1 MLSSWSLKAKLL
13 TLGIA
18 LSVIPL
24 LLLAGFVFKQGIQM
38 TKDAGEECLK
48 LAYADLDHIAE
59 GIYAMVSTQH
69 QLLLQKVKSDLG
81 TARSVGKL
89 LGKPKID
96 SDNKIEWTAKNQ
108 YTESTRS
115 IELPKLCLGE
125 TWLGKN
131 ESFDK
136 KTPLVDDAADIT
148 KGIVTVFQRMNE
160 QGDMLRVATNVKLK
174 DGSRAIGTFVPRTNP
189 DGKENPVVGA
199 IMRGETYTGRAKVV
213 GQWHICS
220 YEPIKDEKGRIIG
233 INSVAIK
240 QESVAGVREAVMAT
254 KVGKTGYVYVLDS
267 AGHYLIS
274 AGGKRDGENISKA
287 KDANG
292 VLFIQEICEKAKKL
306 DAKGIAEQQYPWKNK
321 GDKEARMKVV
331 RIKYFKD
338 WDWVIGVGSYLEDF
352 EGAKHRVAEIGDK
365 SNMMVGGITLITLV
379 FATVAWGYLSR
390 SLSQGIGKVVERLT
404 SAANEVASASSQVA
418 SSSQQMASGASEQ
431 ASSLEEISASLE
443 EMTSMT
449 KQNADNANQANSRAQ
464 DASSA
469 AQQGID
475 AMDKMSSAIDRIKQ
489 SSDETAKIVKTID
502 EIAFQ
507 TNLLALNAAVEA
519 ARAGEAGKG
528 FAVVAEEVR
537 NLAQRSAEAAKSTSS
552 LLLDAQKHAEDGVVV
567 SRDVASILDRISDSV
582 GDVSN
587 VINEVSTAS
596 NEQAQGIEQVN
607 VAVAQLDA
615 ITQSNAAN
623 AEESA
628 SASEELSAQSQELN
642 GMVDILGGVING
654 SNGGRGSRQMSTI
667 LQSSR
672 PPAPRPQAARPL
684 PAMAHEPMHTPKMKA
699 FSHQPKEQPR
709 PKAKAVMAEEAFQ
722 IIPLSDDELA
732 DF

>member
-13 TLGIA
+13 TLGLA

-24 LLLAGFVFKQGIQM
+24 LLLSGFVFKQGIQM
-38 TKDAGEECLK
+38 TKDAGDECLK

-81 TARSVGKL
+81 TARAVGKL
-89 LGKPKID
+89 LGKPKLD
-96 SDNKIEWTAKNQ
+96 SKNKVRWSARNQ
-108 YTESTRS
+108 YTKAARS
-115 IELPKLCLGE
+115 VELPKLCLGE
-125 TWLGKN
+125 KWLGKN
-131 ESFDK
+131 QSFDK
-136 KTPLVDDAADIT
+136 KSPLVDEAAEIT
-148 KGIVTVFQRMNE
+148 HGIVTIFQRMNE

-174 DGSRAIGTFVPRTNP
+174 DGSRAIGTYVPRTNP

-199 IMRGETYTGRAKVV
+199 IMRGETFIGRAKVV
-213 GQWHICS
+213 GQWHICA
-220 YEPIKDEKGRIIG
+220 YEPMKDKDGRVIG

-254 KVGKTGYVYVLDS
+254 KVGKTGYVFVLDS
-267 AGHYLIS
+267 AGNYLIS
-274 AGGKRDGENISKA
+274 AGGKRDGENIAQA

-292 VLFIQEICEKAKKL
+292 VLFIQEICEKAQKL
-306 DAKGIAEQQYPWKNK
+306 GPKDVAEQQYPWKNK
-321 GDKEARMKVV
+321 GDKVARMKVA

-352 EGAKHRVAEIGDK
+352 EGAKQRVAEIGDK
-365 SNMMVGGITLITLV
+365 SNMMVGVITLV
-379 FATVAWGYLSR
+379 TLVLATLAWGYLSGT
-390 SLSQGIGKVVERLT
+390 LSQGIGKVVERLT
-404 SAANEVASASSQVA
+404 HAAGEVASASSQVA

-449 KQNADNANQANSRAQ
+449 KQNADNANQANNRAQ

-469 AQQGID
+469 AQQGIE
-475 AMDKMSSAIDRIKQ
+475 AMGKMSGAIDRIKQ

-552 LLLDAQKHAEDGVVV
+552 LLLDAQKHAEDGVNV

-642 GMVDILGGVING
+642 GMVDILAGVVNG
-654 SNGGRGSRQMSTI
+654 SDGAIASRQMSM
-667 LQSSR
+667 LQQSK
-672 PPAPRPQAARPL
+672 PVQPAASRPQAARPL
-684 PAMAHEPMHTPKMKA
+684 PAMSHEPKHA
-699 FSHQPKEQPR
+699 SRRNDFSQQPKAQ
-709 PKAKAVMAEEAFQ
+709 PKAEMSDEAFQ
-722 IIPLSDDELA
+722 IIPLSEDELA